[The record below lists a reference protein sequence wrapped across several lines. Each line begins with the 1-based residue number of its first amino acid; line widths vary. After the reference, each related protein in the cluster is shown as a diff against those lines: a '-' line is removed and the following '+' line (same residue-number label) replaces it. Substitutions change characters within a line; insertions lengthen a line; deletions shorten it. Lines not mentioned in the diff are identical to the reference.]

1 MSDLLV
7 APADVQVHRG
17 RRPGAAWV
25 PVARGLQHAAGGS
38 ALHAWQQVLPASAA
52 FSHLTAAAL
61 HGWWLPQL
69 SPEPPVLV
77 DQAASDH
84 RTRLPGIRVTRTA
97 GPVPADEREG
107 LRVTTP
113 AHTLLACAR
122 DLGLL
127 DLVVLVDSAL
137 RAGCPVGDVRAVC
150 TPRRRGV
157 VGLRRALELADPRSE
172 SPWETLLRLMHVAFE
187 APVVPQHPVRDAAGG
202 QVARADLWLAGTT
215 TIHEYDGSDHR
226 DPAQHGADLRRD
238 RALTAIGWTRRG
250 YVASDLRDRPVSVLR
265 DIDDTLGRVHE
276 PARVRPWLALL
287 AESSLTPA
295 GRARL
300 ARRLSRT

>member
-7 APADVQVHRG
+7 APDDGRVHRG
-17 RRPGAAWV
+17 RRRGSGWV
-25 PVARGLQHAAGGS
+25 PVTRGLQHAPGVS
-38 ALHAWQQVLPASAA
+38 PLHAWQQVLPASAV

-69 SPEPPVLV
+69 PSDLPVLV
-77 DQAASDH
+77 DQAESDH

-97 GPVPADEREG
+97 GPVPVEDRDG
-107 LRVTTP
+107 VRVAAP
-113 AHTLLACAR
+113 AHALLACAR

-137 RAGCPVGDVRAVC
+137 RTGCTIGDVRAVC

-172 SPWETLLRLMHVAFE
+172 SPWETLLRLMHVTFDAQ
-187 APVVPQHPVRDAAGG
+187 VVPQHPVRDAAGG
-202 QVARADLWLAGTT
+202 HVARADLWLPGTT
-215 TIHEYDGSDHR
+215 TIHEYDSSDHR

-265 DIDDTLGRVHE
+265 DVDDTLGRKHD
-276 PARVRPWLALL
+276 PARVRPWLTLL

-300 ARRLSRT
+300 ARRLTRA